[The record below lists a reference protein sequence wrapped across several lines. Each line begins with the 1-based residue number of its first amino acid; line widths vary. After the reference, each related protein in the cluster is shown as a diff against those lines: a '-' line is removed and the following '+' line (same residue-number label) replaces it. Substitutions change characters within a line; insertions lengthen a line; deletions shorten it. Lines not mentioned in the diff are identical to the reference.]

1 MAPAYDVTSTLVQT
15 IETEREQAYEVLARI
30 DPMRTFANRLAALGI
45 DDRALW
51 CESNGTLGLLGS
63 DGRRELRFRLTW
75 RFDNQGRHA
84 TLDWRIS
91 VDEDA
96 HGRSVLT
103 SRLAARGSDAEA
115 RKRVLGSWLLVEE
128 LARGH
133 ASRLARAVEDYAEE
147 SVVEAPRLRAV
158 V

>member
-15 IETEREQAYEVLARI
+15 IETDRDQAYEVLARI
-30 DPMRTFANRLAALGI
+30 DPMRSFANRLAALGV

-75 RFDNQGRHA
+75 RFDDQGRHA
-84 TLDWRIS
+84 TVDWRIS

-96 HGRSVLT
+96 WGGTVLT
-103 SRLAARGSDAEA
+103 TRLAARSSDVEA
-115 RKRVLGSWLLVEE
+115 RERVLATWLLVEE

-133 ASRLARAVEDYAEE
+133 ARRLARAVEDHAEE
-147 SVVEAPRLRAV
+147 SVVEVPRLRAV